1 MMPFLLVDNAHLA
14 VVIAMTAVGD
24 IRISR
29 VIGTGALVHSF
40 GSMNLSLRFNVPAIQ
55 FDDYLLKI
63 PSDSCM
69 IGQLL
74 LTLRHETTD
83 TDIRWLFR
91 GFHEYSK

>member
-1 MMPFLLVDNAHLA
+1 MLEEHIFFYCLLIILIILITHPPAPPIKLSQ
-14 VVIAMTAVGD
+14 ILS
-24 IRISR
+24 ISR
-29 VIGTGALVHSF
+29 YTKNHI
-40 GSMNLSLRFNVPAIQ
+40 N
-55 FDDYLLKI
+55 
-63 PSDSCM
+63 SCM